1 MPELESLSWL
11 SNTQVVFALI
21 AVGTVLLL
29 VEIASPGGWIAGI
42 AGVALL
48 AIAGLALLSL
58 PFSWMGLAL
67 IAIGLG
73 LFLFEFTGGSDYG
86 AFGAAGIISFAIGG
100 LLLFDD
106 RTFAGFGAF
115 GGTIAFM
122 CASLA
127 GLWYFA
133 RKARNIHSPSRD
145 SQIVGQVGTVRVEL
159 NPTGTV
165 QVANELWTAESD
177 SGEPIQS
184 GERVMVTEVE
194 GLTLKVFRD
203 PLSSNPYSQERG

>member
-21 AVGTVLLL
+21 AVGTILLL
-29 VEIASPGGWIAGI
+29 VEVASPGGWIAGVV
-42 AGVALL
+42 GMALI
-48 AIAGLALLSL
+48 AIAGLALVNL
-58 PFSWMGLAL
+58 PFNWIGLAL

-86 AFGAAGIISFAIGG
+86 LFGAAGVLCFAIGG
-100 LLLFDD
+100 LILFDD
-106 RTFAGFGAF
+106 RTAFGFGAF

-133 RKARNIHSPSRD
+133 RKARNMHSPSRD
-145 SQIVGQVGTVRVEL
+145 SQIVGQVGTVRADL

-184 GERVMVTEVE
+184 GERVMVTDVE
-194 GLTLKVFRD
+194 GLVLEVFRD
-203 PLSSNPYSQERG
+203 PLSANPSERS

>member
-11 SNTQVVFALI
+11 SSAEVVFALI

-48 AIAGLALLSL
+48 ALAGLALFSLS
-58 PFSWMGLAL
+58 FSWIGLAL

-86 AFGAAGIISFAIGG
+86 VFGAAGVISFAVGG
-100 LLLFDD
+100 LLLFEN
-106 RTFAGFGAF
+106 RTAMGFGAF

-133 RKARNIHSPSRD
+133 RKARNMHTPSRD
-145 SQIVGQVGTVRVEL
+145 SQMVGQVGTVRADL
-159 NPTGTV
+159 DPTGTV

-177 SGEPIQS
+177 SGESIES

-203 PLSSNPYSQERG
+203 PLSSNPTKRS

>member
-29 VEIASPGGWIAGI
+29 IEVASPGGWFAGI
-42 AGVALL
+42 AGVGLIGL
-48 AIAGLALLSL
+48 AGLALLSL
-58 PFSWMGLAL
+58 PFSWVGLGL
-67 IAIGLG
+67 IAIGLA

-86 AFGAAGIISFAIGG
+86 VFGAAGVISFTIGG

-106 RTFAGFGAF
+106 RTALGFLAFGA
-115 GGTIAFM
+115 TVAFM
-122 CASLA
+122 CACLA
-127 GLWYFA
+127 GLWHFA
-133 RKARNIHSPSRD
+133 RKAKSIHSPSKD
-145 SQIVGQVGTVRVEL
+145 SQMVGQVGTVRADL

-184 GERVMVTEVE
+184 GELVMVTEVE

-203 PLSSNPYSQERG
+203 PLSSNP

>member
-1 MPELESLSWL
+1 MPELESLGWL
-11 SNTQVVFALI
+11 SSAEVVFALI
-21 AVGTVLLL
+21 AVGAVLLM
-29 VEIASPGGWIAGI
+29 VEVASPGGWIAGI
-42 AGVALL
+42 AGAALL
-48 AIAGLALLSL
+48 AVAGFALLSL
-58 PFSWMGLAL
+58 PFSWIGLAL

-86 AFGAAGIISFAIGG
+86 AFGAAGVISFAIGG

-106 RTFAGFGAF
+106 RTVLGFGAF
-115 GGTIAFM
+115 GGTVVFM
-122 CASLA
+122 CASLF
-127 GLWYFA
+127 GLWHFA

-145 SQIVGQVGTVRVEL
+145 SQMVGQVGMVRADL

-194 GLTLKVFRD
+194 GLVLKVFRD
-203 PLSSNPYSQERG
+203 PLSSNPTERS

>member
-11 SNTQVVFALI
+11 SSAEVVFALI

-48 AIAGLALLSL
+48 ALAGLALLSL
-58 PFSWMGLAL
+58 PFSWIGLAL
-67 IAIGLG
+67 ITIGLG

-86 AFGAAGIISFAIGG
+86 AFGAAGVISFAVGG

-106 RTFAGFGAF
+106 RTAMGF

-133 RKARNIHSPSRD
+133 RKARNLHTPTRD
-145 SQIVGQVGTVRVEL
+145 SQMVGQVGTVRADL
-159 NPTGTV
+159 DPTGTV

-177 SGEPIQS
+177 SGESIES

-203 PLSSNPYSQERG
+203 PLSSNPTKRS